1 MIIPPSEIDSLLR
14 LVDREVWIV
23 TAAAGGRRGGLMATW
38 VAQASIDRERPVIL
52 AGLAPNHFTSGLV
65 EEGQAFVAHLLAE
78 SQAELAWNFA
88 KDSGHERDKLAGL
101 ATLESA
107 SGCPILEHCLAWF
120 DCRVFARHDAG
131 DRLFFWADVV
141 AAERRGTGNP
151 LREQAFIRSLTD
163 EQRKVLALQREL
175 DLKIQRPL
183 ADAWRAMCGKMGG
196 NKV

>member
-1 MIIPPSEIDSLLR
+1 
-14 LVDREVWIV
+14 
-23 TAAAGGRRGGLMATW
+23 
-38 VAQASIDRERPVIL
+38 
-52 AGLAPNHFTSGLV
+52 
-65 EEGQAFVAHLLAE
+65 
-78 SQAELAWNFA
+78 
-88 KDSGHERDKLAGL
+88 
-101 ATLESA
+101 
-107 SGCPILEHCLAWF
+107 LEHCLAWF